1 MIEKYQEVINQ
12 ANRYSKLI
20 IDKIPQEKTLQL
32 KDFIDINTGKLN
44 ANQSDENGIYPF
56 FTCSENKSFINT
68 YAFDCEAILVS
79 GNGSQLG
86 YTNYYQGKFN
96 AYQRTYVL
104 TGSKWF
110 YIWYYALKFNIHEI
124 TSQAIGSAIP
134 YLTKPMFEDF
144 KIDVYQDDNI
154 NNALNENLKQITNL
168 IFKTQYKIESLEK
181 AKKQLLQKYFG

>member
-1 MIEKYQEVINQ
+1 M
-12 ANRYSKLI
+12 
-20 IDKIPQEKTLQL
+20 
-32 KDFIDINTGKLN
+32 
-44 ANQSDENGIYPF
+44 
-56 FTCSENKSFINT
+56 
-68 YAFDCEAILVS
+68 S

-110 YIWYYALKFNIHEI
+110 YIWYYALKFNIHKI

-168 IFKTQYKIESLEK
+168 IFKMQYKIESLEK
-181 AKKQLLQKYFG
+181 AKKQLLNKYFG